1 MAGKTFSV
9 NNAAA
14 AAITFNP
21 TILVKDGTQY
31 VDPSTSLA
39 TPRMAIVKHTIPSTA
54 SASSVDRHYIQFQQT
69 VYDANGKP
77 FQASVSLSIVLPR
90 TVVTGAQYADLRAFA
105 KNFLANDTFMA
116 ALITGDY

>member
-1 MAGKTFSV
+1 MAGKSFSV

-39 TPRMAIVKHTIPSTA
+39 TPRMAVVKHTMPGVGSA
-54 SASSVDRHYIQFQQT
+54 SAVDRHYVQFQQT
-69 VYDANGKP
+69 AYDTNGKA
-77 FQASVSLSIVLPR
+77 FQAAVGVSIVLPR
-90 TVVTGAQYADLRAFA
+90 TVVTPAQYADLVAFA
-105 KNFLANDTFMA
+105 KNFLSNAAFMA
-116 ALITGDY
+116 SLITGDY

>member
-39 TPRMAIVKHTIPSTA
+39 TPRLATVKHTIPSVA
-54 SASSVDRHYIQFQQT
+54 SAAAIDRHYVQFQQT
-69 VYDANGKP
+69 VYDANGKA
-77 FQASVSLSIVLPR
+77 FQASVAISVVLPR
-90 TVVTGAQYADLRAFA
+90 TVVTPAQYADLRAFA
-105 KNFLANDTFMA
+105 KNFLTSDTIMN